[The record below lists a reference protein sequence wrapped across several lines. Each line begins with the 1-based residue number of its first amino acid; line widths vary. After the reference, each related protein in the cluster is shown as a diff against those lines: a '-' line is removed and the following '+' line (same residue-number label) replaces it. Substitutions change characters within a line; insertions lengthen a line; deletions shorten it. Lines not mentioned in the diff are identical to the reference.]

1 MFNAYRAENK
11 ALMERMV
18 KKCEDSLKSQR
29 VKFSAG
35 LELFKEYVLSAASK
49 ELQPI
54 FVLANQTSSELI
66 KQRREIDS
74 MRKSCVGKASQLQDI
89 LPHSTIHVQSSTRR
103 SFTINHPV
111 PLEEDFTEEG
121 DHQVDDFNK
130 EGDNQVDYS
139 SVREQVEENT
149 DTRNTYSYKPSRN
162 EEPNSAED
170 RHVQY
175 PRNKQAMFDKS
186 KSKHSPQYNS
196 KTLLHSTFNHTK
208 LTEKKHIGKDS
219 DDGDESSSTDDS
231 DKGDGSCESS

>member
-1 MFNAYRAENK
+1 ELDMFNAYRAENK

-89 LPHSTIHVQSSTRR
+89 LPHSTIHVQSSAKVIH
-103 SFTINHPV
+103 INHPV

-121 DHQVDDFNK
+121 TSRRRQSI
-130 EGDNQVDYS
+130 DYS
-139 SVREQVEENT
+139 SVQEQVEENT
-149 DTRNTYSYKPSRN
+149 DTHNTYSYKPSRN
-162 EEPNSAED
+162 EKPNSAED
-170 RHVQY
+170 RMSNIQETNRHV
-175 PRNKQAMFDKS
+175 DKS
-186 KSKHSPQYNS
+186 KSSIHHST
-196 KTLLHSTFNHTK
+196 TLKLYCILHSITPN
-208 LTEKKHIGKDS
+208 
-219 DDGDESSSTDDS
+219 
-231 DKGDGSCESS
+231 